1 MKKRKKEL
9 LSSILALPLLM
20 SNSPMILPSYET
32 NYQDVAVSCTHEG
45 TYELADNYTKEKY
58 LLTIENQGDLYPR
71 MFKNIKLNN
80 EEIPYTYTLGDNLFT
95 QEVVPL
101 GETKTYAIITNE
113 KLPLNDGTNRWGFE
127 AMNTLDEDVSISDY
141 SIYEG
146 NKKSYTIEGEI
157 DGLKGTLEYS
167 AIVDVTYKGVRYAF
181 ETDVYRS
188 GRLGTIYAT
197 KELDLSELTIDS
209 IKFYKSRNE
218 RVNILEGIGNAFS
231 ALIYTALGIAVTIV
245 VVVVLVN
252 WPFHKAKKNKEKKK
266 EREKYRLLK
275 YLYN

>member
-9 LSSILALPLLM
+9 LSSIFALPLLM
-20 SNSPMILPSYET
+20 SNSPMILPSYES

-58 LLTIENQGDLYPR
+58 LFTIENQGDLYPR
-71 MFKNIKLNN
+71 MFKNIRLND
-80 EEIPYTYTLGDNLFT
+80 ERIPYTYTLGDNLFSN
-95 QEVVPL
+95 EVVPL

-113 KLPLNDGTNRWGFE
+113 KLPLNDGTNSWCFE
-127 AMNTLDEDVSISDY
+127 AMNRLDEEVSFSDY

-146 NKKSYTIEGEI
+146 NKNSFTIEGEI
-157 DGLKGTLEYS
+157 DGLKSNLEYS

-188 GRLGTIYAT
+188 GKLGTIWPT
-197 KELDLSELTIDS
+197 KELDFSELTIDS
-209 IKFYKSRNE
+209 IKFYKSMDE
-218 RVNILEGIGNAFS
+218 RVNVLEGIGNAFS
-231 ALIYTALGIAVTIV
+231 ALIYTAFGIAVTIV

-266 EREKYRLLK
+266 EIESKED
-275 YLYN
+275 

>member
-9 LSSILALPLLM
+9 LSSIFALPLLM

-32 NYQDVAVSCTHEG
+32 NYQDVAVSCAHEG
-45 TYELADNYTKEKY
+45 TYELADNYTREKY

-71 MFKNIKLNN
+71 MFKNIRLNGK
-80 EEIPYTYTLGDNLFT
+80 EIPYTYTLGDNLFNN
-95 QEVVPL
+95 EVVPL
-101 GETKTYAIITNE
+101 GETKTYAIITYE
-113 KLPLNDGTNRWGFE
+113 ELPLNDGTNSWGFE
-127 AMNTLDEDVSISDY
+127 AMNRLDEDVSISDY

-146 NKKSYTIEGEI
+146 NKNSFTIEGEI
-157 DGLKGTLEYS
+157 DGLKSGLVYS

-188 GRLGTIYAT
+188 GKLGPIRPT

-209 IKFYKSRNE
+209 IKFYKSMDE
-218 RVNILEGIGNAFS
+218 RVNIFDGIGRAFS

-245 VVVVLVN
+245 VVIVLVN

-266 EREKYRLLK
+266 EIESKED
-275 YLYN
+275 

>member
-20 SNSPMILPSYET
+20 SNSPMILPSYEI
-32 NYQDVAVSCTHEG
+32 NYQDVAISCTHEG

-71 MFKNIKLNN
+71 MFKNIRLNGK
-80 EEIPYTYTLGDNLFT
+80 EIPYTYTLGDNLFSN
-95 QEVVPL
+95 EVVPL

-113 KLPLNDGTNRWGFE
+113 KLPLNDGANSWGFE
-127 AMNTLDEDVSISDY
+127 AMNRLDEDVSVSDY

-146 NKKSYTIEGEI
+146 NKNSFTIEGEI
-157 DGLKGTLEYS
+157 DGLKSGLEYS

-188 GRLGTIYAT
+188 GKLGPIWPT

-209 IKFYKSRNE
+209 IKFYKSMDE
-218 RVNILEGIGNAFS
+218 RVDILDGIGRVFS
-231 ALIYTALGIAVTIV
+231 ALIYSALGIAVTIV
-245 VVVVLVN
+245 VIVVLVN
-252 WPFHKAKKNKEKKK
+252 WPFHKAKKNKEEKK
-266 EREKYRLLK
+266 EIESKED
-275 YLYN
+275 

>member
-58 LLTIENQGDLYPR
+58 LFTIENQGDLYPR

-80 EEIPYTYTLGDNLFT
+80 EEIPYTYALGDNLFT
-95 QEVVPL
+95 EEVVPL

-188 GRLGTIYAT
+188 GKLGTIYAT

-209 IKFYKSRNE
+209 IKFYKSMDE
-218 RVNILEGIGNAFS
+218 RVNVLEGIGNVFS
-231 ALIYTALGIAVTIV
+231 ALIYTAFGIAVTIV

-266 EREKYRLLK
+266 EIESKED
-275 YLYN
+275 

>member
-20 SNSPMILPSYET
+20 SNSPMILPSYEA

-58 LLTIENQGDLYPR
+58 LLAIENQGDLYPR
-71 MFKNIKLNN
+71 MFKNIRLND
-80 EEIPYTYTLGDNLFT
+80 ERIPYTYALGDNLFIE
-95 QEVVPL
+95 EVVPL

-113 KLPLNDGTNRWGFE
+113 KLPLNDGTNSWGFE
-127 AMNTLDEDVSISDY
+127 AMNRLDEDVSVSDY

-146 NKKSYTIEGEI
+146 NNKSYVIEAEI
-157 DGLKGTLEYS
+157 DGLKSNLEYS
-167 AIVDVTYKGVRYAF
+167 AIVDVTYKGIRYAF
-181 ETDVYRS
+181 ETDVYHS
-188 GRLGTIYAT
+188 GKLGTIRAT

-209 IKFYKSRNE
+209 IKFYKSMDE
-218 RVNILEGIGNAFS
+218 RVNIFDGIGRVFS
-231 ALIYTALGIAVTIV
+231 AFIYTALGIAVTIV
-245 VVVVLVN
+245 VIVVLVN

-266 EREKYRLLK
+266 EIESKED
-275 YLYN
+275 

>member
-20 SNSPMILPSYET
+20 SNSPMILPSYES

-71 MFKNIKLNN
+71 MFKNIRLND
-80 EEIPYTYTLGDNLFT
+80 ERIPYTYTLGDNLFSN
-95 QEVVPL
+95 EVVPL
-101 GETKTYAIITNE
+101 SETKTYAIITNE
-113 KLPLNDGTNRWGFE
+113 KLPLNDGTNSWGFE
-127 AMNTLDEDVSISDY
+127 AMNRLDEEVSFSDY

-146 NKKSYTIEGEI
+146 NKNSFTIEGEI
-157 DGLKGTLEYS
+157 DGLKSNLEYS

-188 GRLGTIYAT
+188 GKLGTIWPT
-197 KELDLSELTIDS
+197 KELDFSELTIDS
-209 IKFYKSRNE
+209 IKFYKSMDE
-218 RVNILEGIGNAFS
+218 RINVLEGIGNAFS
-231 ALIYTALGIAVTIV
+231 ALIYTAGGIVITIV

-266 EREKYRLLK
+266 EIESKED
-275 YLYN
+275 